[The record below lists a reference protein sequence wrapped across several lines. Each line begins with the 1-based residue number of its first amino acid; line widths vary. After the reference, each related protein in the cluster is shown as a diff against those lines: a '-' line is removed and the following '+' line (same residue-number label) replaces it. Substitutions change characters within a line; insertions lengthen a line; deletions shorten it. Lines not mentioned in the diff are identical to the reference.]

1 MIYLDG
7 VRFGQRQAGFTILA
21 LWAKTLMN
29 VRAICPIDMTT
40 LGSVGKW
47 TVTAQGV
54 NTLAVVGAVGI
65 IQAKIDLLVAIDEA
79 DNRCAW

>member
-1 MIYLDG
+1 
-7 VRFGQRQAGFTILA
+7 
-21 LWAKTLMN
+21 MN

-47 TVTAQGV
+47 TVTTQGV

-65 IQAKIDLLVAIDEA
+65 IQAKIDLLVTIDEA